1 MRRTL
6 VVALLA
12 GFAALGL
19 ATPASAAPS
28 SIATQLGET
37 NSEGVIHVGRRDRD
51 WRRYGG
57 RKYGRNW
64 GYYGYGYRYRPY
76 GYYGYYRHYYRPY
89 AYYGHPYGYYGY
101 GSPYWYGRPGISLGF
116 SF

>member
-19 ATPASAAPS
+19 ATPASAVPS
-28 SIATQLGET
+28 SSAAQLGEAKAP
-37 NSEGVIHVGRRDRD
+37 GVIQTVRDRD

-57 RKYGRNW
+57 RNYDRRWSYNR
-64 GYYGYGYRYRPY
+64 GYGYRYRPY
-76 GYYGYYRHYYRPY
+76 GYYGYRPYYRPY
-89 AYYGHPYGYYGY
+89 AYYGRPYGYYGY
-101 GSPYWYGRPGISLGF
+101 GWPYYRRPGLSFGF
-116 SF
+116 AF

>member
-1 MRRTL
+1 MRRTF

-12 GFAALGL
+12 GFAALGF

-37 NSEGVIHVGRRDRD
+37 NSDGVIHVGRRDRD
-51 WRRYGG
+51 Y
-57 RKYGRNW
+57 RKYRYNR
-64 GYYGYGYRYRPY
+64 GYSYGYRPHYYRD
-76 GYYGYYRHYYRPY
+76 YGYYRPYYRPY
-89 AYYGHPYGYYGY
+89 AYYG
-101 GSPYWYGRPGISLGF
+101 SPYWYRRPGISFGF